1 MVKCPKC
8 GYENQDEA
16 PYCNLCYITLR
27 KEKKEVVTSSSTEKI
42 RDAGLEQEKENSK
55 RKIKIKIDYILYI
68 LLIFLSLYVFLVR
81 HNYKE
86 GKITKHRET
95 QEIKEEKKQTNFVQ
109 EKKELK
115 TVEELVKEIKVI
127 PKKEEKVLSKKVE
140 IERFLNKFKT
150 DNVNPL
156 LTKELYINEPV
167 ELDFLS
173 KDEILLIRKMYVNQ
187 YPDLI
192 EGEYSPNE
200 KVYGNIVGGKP
211 WWGLD
216 GQFYYGAGERS
227 IEGLSEESR
236 CLVNPFLLLGVDEGK
251 GFRIWG
257 NRFLVAYPKPK
268 SLLWYL
274 SGKKTI
280 VTYDLTTFY
289 EEKKQLN
296 FDVDSI
302 SLTLMNTNARDFG
315 FSFLYAPPSLSK
327 GVYPTNAC
335 LLFNKICTL
344 KGYIHLGNSCGYKGG
359 CNNESPN
366 QPELYFYVRELPA
379 TLFCKLW
386 KELPKNP
393 DKEAD
398 FTYIINFE

>member
-1 MVKCPKC
+1 M
-8 GYENQDEA
+8 
-16 PYCNLCYITLR
+16 
-27 KEKKEVVTSSSTEKI
+27 
-42 RDAGLEQEKENSK
+42 EQEKENPK
-55 RKIKIKIDYILYI
+55 RKTKINYILYI
-68 LLIFLSLYVFLVR
+68 LLILLFFCIFLVR
-81 HNYKE
+81 HNFKE

-95 QEIKEEKKQTNFVQ
+95 QEIKEEKKRTDFVQ

-140 IERFLNKFKT
+140 IEKFFNKFKT

-156 LTKELYINEPV
+156 LTKELCINEPV
-167 ELDFLS
+167 ELDFLP

-236 CLVNPFLLLGVDEGK
+236 CLVNPFLLLAVDEGK

-257 NRFLVAYPKPK
+257 NRFLVSYPKPK

-274 SGKKTI
+274 SGKKAI

-302 SLTLMNTNARDFG
+302 SLTLMNGNARDFG
-315 FSFLYAPPSLSK
+315 FLFLYTPLSLSK
-327 GVYPTNAC
+327 GVYPTNTC
-335 LLFNKICTL
+335 LLFNQTCTL
-344 KGYIHLGNSCGYKGG
+344 KEYIHLGNSCDYKGG
-359 CNNESPN
+359 CNNGSPN

-379 TLFCKLW
+379 TLYCKLW
-386 KELPKNP
+386 RKLPKNP
-393 DKEAD
+393 GQDAD